1 MEIIGYLASIFIGI
15 SIGLIGT
22 GSGTL
27 TIPALIYLF
36 GVDVVP
42 ATAYALF
49 IGGLTSA
56 VGSISYIRNKLIHI
70 KTVISFGLSSI
81 IGVLFTRSY
90 IIPNIP
96 ENIMNI
102 NGIVV
107 TKDLFII
114 TFFAI
119 LMSIASYSM
128 IKKTKESEVKEHR
141 KLKINYPLIAIEGLI
156 VGIITGLVG
165 TGGGFLIVP
174 TLVILLKL
182 PMKEAVG
189 TTLLIIAAKSLIG
202 FLGEPNIAGMDWK
215 LLISVVSCTISGVL
229 IGTFLSRRIDGRK
242 LKPFFGWVLLIL
254 GICIIIKEVLLNRIL
269 AA

>member
-36 GVDVVP
+36 RVDVIT

-70 KTVISFGLSSI
+70 KTVISFGIPSI
-81 IGVLFTRSY
+81 LGVLFTRAY

-96 ENIMNI
+96 EKIITI
-102 NGIVV
+102 NGFTV

-119 LMSIASYSM
+119 LMAIASYSM
-128 IKKTKESEVKEHR
+128 IKKTNDNEVKER
-141 KLKINYPLIAIEGLI
+141 KKLNINYTLISIEGLV

-174 TLVILLKL
+174 TLVVLLKL

-254 GICIIIKEVLLNRIL
+254 GLSIIIKEIFMNRLLVS
-269 AA
+269 